1 MTTEASPKPCG
12 KCREKPATHHDTV
25 NEEDIC
31 QPCAKDAALDR
42 MVDDGEIEELPRQP
56 EPQPPADGSTDH
68 PVFVCVEDRLARTTG
83 LCGEYTRTQRQ
94 LAGPETDVTS
104 PLPPIGD
111 TPQQWCP
118 GCLGVLQARQEAE
131 ATTGATRR
139 PR

>member
-12 KCREKPATHHDTV
+12 KCPEKPATHHDTV

-31 QPCAKDAALDR
+31 EPCAKDAALDR
-42 MVDDGEIEELPRQP
+42 MVDDGEIEQLPRQP
-56 EPQPPADGSTDH
+56 EPQPPADRT
-68 PVFVCVEDRLARTTG
+68 VFVCIEDRVTRTTG

-94 LAGPETDVTS
+94 LAGPKPDLTS

-118 GCLGVLQARQEAE
+118 GCLGVLQARQEAD
-131 ATTGATRR
+131 ATARASRGTQ
-139 PR
+139 